1 MVKISS
7 SELYNLYLPIPK
19 IEIQRKV
26 VEKIKNQ
33 INVQNS
39 IDKEIEKNMAEI
51 NLIIEAAIK
60 ID

>member
-7 SELYNLYLPIPK
+7 SELYNFYLPIPK

-33 INVQNS
+33 IKVQNS